1 MDSTKRKERIM
12 KRSLVT
18 ALILMMITGMVLFTT
33 SCAKQTT
40 QSQAETTSQP
50 EAPVA
55 SEPPAETAEPIPA
68 KPPAEEP
75 APAVIDTAIVDERIY
90 FRYNSAALT
99 DQAPPV
105 LTGMVAYLR
114 TNPGL
119 SVTVQ
124 GHCDERGTEAY
135 NMKLGAQRA
144 ESVKQY
150 LVDQGIPA
158 HRLATISYGK
168 SRPVALG
175 HDEASWAQ
183 NRRAEFEVN

>member
-1 MDSTKRKERIM
+1 M
-12 KRSLVT
+12 KRTLVVV
-18 ALILMMITGMVLFTT
+18 LILMMIAGMVVFTT

-40 QSQAETTSQP
+40 QSQPETTSQP
-50 EAPVA
+50 EPPVA
-55 SEPPAETAEPIPA
+55 SEPPAETAAPA
-68 KPPAEEP
+68 EPPAEEP
-75 APAVIDTAIVDERIY
+75 APAVIDTAIMDERIY
-90 FRYNSAALT
+90 FQYDSAALT
-99 DQAPPV
+99 EQAPPI

-144 ESVKQY
+144 EAVKQF
-150 LVDQGIPA
+150 LIDQGIA
-158 HRLATISYGK
+158 AGRLAAVSFGK
-168 SRPVALG
+168 SQPVALG

>member
-1 MDSTKRKERIM
+1 M
-12 KRSLVT
+12 KRSLLT
-18 ALILMMITGMVLFTT
+18 ALILIMIAGMVLFTT

-40 QSQAETTSQP
+40 QSQPETTSQP
-50 EAPVA
+50 EPAVT
-55 SEPPAETAEPIPA
+55 SEPPAETAEPA
-68 KPPAEEP
+68 EPPAEEP

-90 FRYNSAALT
+90 FRYNSAVLT
-99 DQAPPV
+99 EQAPPI
-105 LTGMVAYLR
+105 LTSMVEYLR

-150 LVDQGIPA
+150 LVAQGIPA

-168 SRPVALG
+168 SRPAALG
-175 HDEASWAQ
+175 HDEASWAK
-183 NRRAEFEVN
+183 NRRAEFQVN